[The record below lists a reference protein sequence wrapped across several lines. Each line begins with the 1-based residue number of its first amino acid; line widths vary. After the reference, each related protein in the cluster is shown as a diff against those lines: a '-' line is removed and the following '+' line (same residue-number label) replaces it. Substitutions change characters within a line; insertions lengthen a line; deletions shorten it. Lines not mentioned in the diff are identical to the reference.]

1 MTNIWDLNCCGEF
14 KATMKIIQ
22 AISDL
27 GELEKAAKIREN
39 YKVFLVCC
47 LSKIR
52 FWMFRTF
59 CSVAVTR
66 AMLPSKCT
74 RVFYVDMKFSSAQ
87 ELLRFL
93 LYSLLICVAWTGQS
107 DQETASADA
116 RCDFDPA
123 AGVYIDPHL
132 SVIHDCGSL
141 LFTTL
146 VSSVSIFSI
155 SADIYNKPPSHTAV
169 LKSRILFH

>member
-39 YKVFLVCC
+39 YKVFLVRC

-52 FWMFRTF
+52 FWMFPTF
-59 CSVAVTR
+59 CSVAATR

-74 RVFYVDMKFSSAQ
+74 RVFYVDEILISTGAAQVSAV
-87 ELLRFL
+87 LPSDVCCLD
-93 LYSLLICVAWTGQS
+93 WTVRSGDGFRKSVEVQLMLP
-107 DQETASADA
+107 DA
-116 RCDFDPA
+116 
-123 AGVYIDPHL
+123 GLYIDPHL
-132 SVIHDCGSL
+132 SVTHNRGFL
-141 LFTTL
+141 LFTAL
-146 VSSVSIFSI
+146 FLSFSI
-155 SADIYNKPPSHTAV
+155 SANIHNTAV
-169 LKSRILFH
+169 LNTESEKKQILFH